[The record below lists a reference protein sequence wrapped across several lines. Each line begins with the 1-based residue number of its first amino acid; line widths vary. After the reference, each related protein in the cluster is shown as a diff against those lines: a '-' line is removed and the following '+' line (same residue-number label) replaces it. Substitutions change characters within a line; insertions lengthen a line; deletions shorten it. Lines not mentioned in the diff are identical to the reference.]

1 MRKLIIGAIALCMVA
16 SAPVAAQALQDGS
29 GTIAQAA
36 VPQQVFAY
44 QPTRR
49 YLLCQ
54 NPIAATE
61 PLLVNV
67 GAVAGAANGSIELAP
82 GGSWS
87 VGPNATWMP
96 MGAVSVYAATAG
108 HRFVCKQG

>member
-1 MRKLIIGAIALCMVA
+1 MRMFMLAACA
-16 SAPVAAQALQDGS
+16 SLLAAPVAAQTLQDGS
-29 GTIAQAA
+29 VAIAQGGA
-36 VPQQVFAY
+36 PQQVFAF

-49 YLLCQ
+49 YLVCQ

-61 PLLVNV
+61 PLFVNI
-67 GAVAGAANGSIELAP
+67 GAAAGAANGSIELAP

-87 VGPNATWMP
+87 LGPSLTWAP
-96 MGAVSVYAATAG
+96 TEAVFVYAATSG

>member
-1 MRKLIIGAIALCMVA
+1 MKTKMLGLCLMALAMPA
-16 SAPVAAQALQDGS
+16 AAQTLADGS
-29 GTIAQAA
+29 GSIAQAS
-36 VPQQVFAY
+36 VSQQVFPY

-49 YLLCQ
+49 YLVCQ

-67 GAVAGAANGSIELAP
+67 GSAAGAANGSIELAP

-87 VGPNATWMP
+87 MGPSNAWMAAGP
-96 MGAVSVYAATAG
+96 VSVFAATAG

>member
-1 MRKLIIGAIALCMVA
+1 MKKLMLVLGLAVLA
-16 SAPVAAQALQDGS
+16 APVAAQTLADGS
-29 GTIAQAA
+29 GTIAQAGVA
-36 VPQQVFAY
+36 QQVFGY

-49 YLLCQ
+49 YLVCQ

-61 PLLVNV
+61 PLMVNV
-67 GAVAGAANGSIELAP
+67 GSAAGAANGSIELAP

-87 VGPNATWMP
+87 LGPSTTWAP
-96 MGAVSVYAATAG
+96 TEAVSVYAATAG